1 MAANRDHYFAEE
13 KGQLSNF
20 YYEDLEELNLLK
32 EQLFI
37 DESHRL
43 ESPISTSE

>member
-1 MAANRDHYFAEE
+1 MAANRDHYFVEE

-20 YYEDLEELNLLK
+20 YYEDLEELHKLK

-37 DESHRL
+37 ATNLTE
-43 ESPISTSE
+43 